1 MTSQA
6 DRLVL
11 RAVSCFCPSTT
22 TLSGH
27 GDQILENSVAKPL
40 PKSARRAVR
49 AGTRISLGNLS
60 ATYGQQPD
68 NRVCLSHADHV
79 CSPAGK
85 AMAGTGAVDCVD
97 WSETMSDH

>member
-11 RAVSCFCPSTT
+11 RA
-22 TLSGH
+22 
-27 GDQILENSVAKPL
+27 ILENSVAKPL

-60 ATYGQQPD
+60 ATYALPEKQWPAPGLWTALIARAD
-68 NRVCLSHADHV
+68 NS
-79 CSPAGK
+79 
-85 AMAGTGAVDCVD
+85 
-97 WSETMSDH
+97 